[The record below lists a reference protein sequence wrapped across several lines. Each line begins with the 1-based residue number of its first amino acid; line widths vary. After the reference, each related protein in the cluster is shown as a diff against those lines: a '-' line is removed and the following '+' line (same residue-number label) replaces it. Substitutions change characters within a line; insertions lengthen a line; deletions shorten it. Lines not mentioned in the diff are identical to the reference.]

1 MSLTATMTSMNYLPD
16 EVYQVKLKLP
26 EPVSYLAGQALEAT
40 LANGKSSY
48 FTIASAPNGDEI
60 ELHIQAFPNSGG
72 MEFVEQ
78 LKDQGSIEV
87 NIAMGDTHVERLSNN
102 SGQIILLASGT
113 GYSQVKAIT
122 EALIA
127 AKDARPVHIYWTG
140 RISEA
145 LYLLKQPEQW
155 AKEHDNIRFT
165 ALISAHLD
173 WNGEQG
179 SLDRLIIADHPDLAN
194 CQAVACGSPAMVY
207 HALDVLTAA
216 GLPEGAM
223 FSDVFAF
230 APR

>member
-1 MSLTATMTSMNYLPD
+1 MSLVAKMTSMNYLPD
-16 EVYQVKLKLP
+16 EVYQVHLELS
-26 EPVSYLAGQALEAT
+26 EPAQYIAGQYLEAK
-40 LANGKSSY
+40 LDNGKSSY
-48 FTIASAPNGDEI
+48 FTIASAPNSNQI

-78 LKDQGSIEV
+78 LKRTGQLEV
-87 NIAMGDTHVERLSNN
+87 NVGHGDTHVERLNKQDSK
-102 SGQIILLASGT
+102 IILLASGT

-127 AKDARPVHIYWTG
+127 ANDPREVHIYWTG
-140 RISEA
+140 RMSDA
-145 LYLLKQPEQW
+145 LYMMKQPEQW
-155 AKEHDNIRFT
+155 AKAHDNIRFT

-173 WNGEQG
+173 WNGLQG
-179 SLDRLIIADHPDLAN
+179 SLDRLIIADHPDLSH
-194 CQAVACGSPAMVY
+194 CQAIACGSPAMVY

-223 FSDVFAF
+223 FSDVFAY

>member
-1 MSLTATMTSMNYLPD
+1 MNYLPD

-26 EPVSYLAGQALEAT
+26 EPVTYIAGQALEAI
-40 LANGKSSY
+40 LENGKSSY

-72 MEFVEQ
+72 MAFVEQ
-78 LKDQGSIEV
+78 LKAKGSIEV
-87 NIAMGDTHVERLSNN
+87 NIAMGDTHVERLSKEAR
-102 SGQIILLASGT
+102 QIILLASGT

-127 AKDARPVHIYWTG
+127 AGDPRPLHIYWTG
-140 RISEA
+140 RISDA
-145 LYLLKQPEQW
+145 LYLIKQPEQW
-155 AKEHDNIRFT
+155 SKAHTNIRFT

-173 WNGEQG
+173 WNGQQG
-179 SLDRLIIADHPDLAN
+179 SLDRLIIAEHNDLSD
-194 CQAVACGSPAMVY
+194 CQVIACGSPAMVY

-216 GLPEGAM
+216 GLPKTAM